1 MDNATRVWSPV
12 DSPLLLIPIVVLMT
26 ALSLVTIVGNFM
38 VMLSYYLDKNIRHP
52 SNYYIFSLAASD
64 FIIGLEGFPVYS
76 YYALR
81 NQNWGLG
88 WFLCDLWLSID
99 YSVCLASIYT
109 VLCITIDRY
118 CSVKYPAAYRNWRTP
133 GKCLIVVGAVWIVPT
148 LLFSI
153 SIFGYGTFTGTG
165 RQLKDHECFV
175 PFMTNAYLN
184 MGMYISYYWSTLF
197 VMLWLY
203 WGIYRAA
210 RDLATKSEQRNRRL
224 VVLAEMQGGNV
235 PRLGGSAKSQ
245 PQKVGRFIASR
256 VEPPK
261 RSLSSNYI

>member
-1 MDNATRVWSPV
+1 MDNTTDVWSPA
-12 DSPLLLIPIVVLMT
+12 DNPFLLVPIVLLMT

-133 GKCLIVVGAVWIVPT
+133 KKCLIVVGAVWVVPS

-153 SIFGYGTFTGTG
+153 SIFGYGTFTGKG

-224 VVLAEMQGGNV
+224 VVLAEMQAGQIH
-235 PRLGGSAKSQ
+235 RLGSVKSQ
-245 PQKVGRFIASR
+245 PLKVGDLLS
-256 VEPPK
+256 PPSG
-261 RSLSSNYI
+261 R